1 VHQGRHRA
9 DKDAALCARGEGP
22 PLRHAQA
29 AALIADFTTGLDY
42 RAYTAD
48 AMVQSAVER
57 QFEIIG
63 EALGQLAK
71 LDPATAGRISEH
83 RRIIAFR
90 NILVHGYAG
99 VDDMLVWDMVATRL
113 AGLQREVDELLG
125 AG

>member
-1 VHQGRHRA
+1 MPREPKAYLYDMR
-9 DKDAALCARGEGP
+9 
-22 PLRHAQA
+22 QA
-29 AALIADFTTGLDY
+29 ATLIAEFTAGLDFERY
-42 RAYTAD
+42 AAD
-48 AMVQSAVER
+48 AMVRAAVER

-71 LDPATAGRISEH
+71 LEPETAGQISDH

-113 AGLQREVDELLG
+113 GDLRRDLDRLSG
-125 AG
+125 AD

>member
-1 VHQGRHRA
+1 MPREPKAYLHDMR
-9 DKDAALCARGEGP
+9 
-22 PLRHAQA
+22 QA
-29 AALIADFTTGLDY
+29 AVLIAEFTEGLDY
-42 RAYTAD
+42 DAYTAD
-48 AMVQSAVER
+48 AMVRAAVER

-71 LDPATAGRISEH
+71 LDPATAARISEH

-99 VDDMLVWDMVATRL
+99 VDDVLVWDMVETRL
-113 AGLQREVDELLG
+113 ADLRREVEELLG

>member
-1 VHQGRHRA
+1 MPREAKAYLYDMR
-9 DKDAALCARGEGP
+9 
-22 PLRHAQA
+22 QA
-29 AALIADFTTGLDY
+29 ATLIATSP
-42 RAYTAD
+42 RASTSSG
-48 AMVQSAVER
+48 MRPTRWCGPRSSASSR
-57 QFEIIG
+57 SS
-63 EALGQLAK
+63 ARLSAQLAR
-71 LDPATAGRISEH
+71 LEPETASRIGDH

>member
-1 VHQGRHRA
+1 MPREPKAYLHDMR
-9 DKDAALCARGEGP
+9 
-22 PLRHAQA
+22 QA
-29 AALIADFTTGLDY
+29 AALIADFTEGLDFD
-42 RAYTAD
+42 AYAAD
-48 AMVQSAVER
+48 AMVRAAVER

-71 LDPATAGRISEH
+71 LDPEIAGRITEH

-99 VDDMLVWDMVATRL
+99 VDDMLVWDMVETRL
-113 AGLQREVDELLG
+113 ADLRREVEELLG

>member
-1 VHQGRHRA
+1 MPREPKANLHDMG
-9 DKDAALCARGEGP
+9 
-22 PLRHAQA
+22 QA
-29 AALIADFTTGLDY
+29 ASLIAEFTAGLDFD
-42 RAYTAD
+42 AYAAD
-48 AMVQSAVER
+48 AMVRAAVER

-71 LDPATAGRISEH
+71 LDPEIAGRISEH

-99 VDDMLVWDMVATRL
+99 VDDMLVWDMVSTRL
-113 AGLQREVDELLG
+113 PDLRREVEGLLG

>member
-1 VHQGRHRA
+1 MPREPKAYLHDMR
-9 DKDAALCARGEGP
+9 
-22 PLRHAQA
+22 QA
-29 AALIADFTTGLDY
+29 AALIADFTEGLDFD
-42 RAYTAD
+42 AYAAD
-48 AMVQSAVER
+48 AKVRSAVER

-71 LDPATAGRISEH
+71 LDPQIAGRISEH

-99 VDDMLVWDMVATRL
+99 VDDMLVWDMVTTRL